1 MLLFIY
7 SLSQSCPP
15 FFRSIESAHSVV
27 NGQGGVSCVEA
38 ARIRVAVYPSML
50 LDEFGTIDEDHCAF
64 DPLCQGDSVVVQSQC
79 VAR

>member
-7 SLSQSCPP
+7 SLSQACLL

-50 LDEFGTIDEDHCAF
+50 LDELETIDKDHWAF
-64 DPLCQGDSVVVQSQC
+64 DPSCQGESVVVQSQC